1 MAVFA
6 PVVCTLLQHSAGF
19 PEVDADIFLDW
30 SSQSLAPD
38 TEPEPEAC
46 SLPSTL
52 PCCVPVSAAHAID
65 LPEQQQADSSLTWPS
80 ATVTSWHQLTPD
92 SVCTNSDA
100 TQLDSSRFGSS
111 QACPQAPTMAPPSLQ
126 MPKLAPMD
134 IPPEMPSGPSIAT
147 ARVSTANIDGL
158 TCIVSSPCCTATV
171 MSLDAQSGESV

>member
-1 MAVFA
+1 MLLAATAVSA
-6 PVVCTLLQHSAGF
+6 PVVCILLQQSAGF

-38 TEPEPEAC
+38 TEPEPEAR

-52 PCCVPVSAAHAID
+52 PCRSCAPVSAAHAIKVQ
-65 LPEQQQADSSLTWPS
+65 EQQQADSSLWPS
-80 ATVTSWHQLTPD
+80 ATVTSWQQLTPD

-100 TQLDSSRFGSS
+100 TQLDSSRSGTS
-111 QACPQAPTMAPPSLQ
+111 QACPQAPTMAPPSLH

-147 ARVSTANIDGL
+147 ARVG
-158 TCIVSSPCCTATV
+158 TV
-171 MSLDAQSGESV
+171 NVLA